1 MTDKENLKII
11 GEIIDMLTENLD
23 CSIVE
28 ILLNQMWN
36 KKDEE
41 INKYLKAI
49 QDLNYLENENLKS
62 EIESYINYKNE
73 NDE

>member
-1 MTDKENLKII
+1 
-11 GEIIDMLTENLD
+11 MLTENLD

-36 KKDEE
+36 KKDEG

-49 QDLNYLENENLKS
+49 QDLNYLESENLKS

>member
-1 MTDKENLKII
+1 MTDKENLKRI
-11 GEIIDMLTENLD
+11 GEIIDMLTKNLD